1 MEENLCRNSRGR
13 GGRVG
18 GWNKGRG
25 KRDFVKKSLVIII
38 LEDNIDKQNEMFN
51 LLEKKIE
58 KYLIPIKKDRHY
70 QRKKNKKNKYSI
82 NKRKS
87 F

>member
-1 MEENLCRNSRGR
+1 MQKNIDQTKYKNEMKVNMNMACG
-13 GGRVG
+13 
-18 GWNKGRG
+18 
-25 KRDFVKKSLVIII
+25 FVKKSLVIII

-70 QRKKNKKNKYSI
+70 QRKKNKYSI